1 LPISTN
7 RQKVTYNLAM
17 QVQINGE
24 QREFSNGLTV
34 TALVAQLGMKPDRVA
49 VELNLEIV
57 PRANW
62 ETTTLK
68 DGDRLE
74 VVHFV
79 GGGAAGA
86 VDSKASVDQ
95 EMPEAQEW
103 VCPTCS
109 ASASGRFC
117 AACGEKK
124 FSSSDLSVHHFFS
137 HALGEFFH
145 FDSKIFSSF
154 RLLFTRPGFLGAEY
168 ARGCRKPYLH
178 PFQVFFIANLIY
190 FFLQPLTGWT
200 GLKTPL
206 YVQTHMLGY
215 NSLATRLVAQRV
227 TAKGISQSE
236 FTHAF
241 DHVVDLQ
248 SRSLVLLM
256 VPMFALVLVLLEWRK
271 KRVFGEHLAFA
282 LHFYAFW
289 VITMFLVV
297 FGLSKPVLLFLQYR
311 GIVFGEAS
319 LDHFLYLTGQA
330 LILVYLVPALRTF
343 YHDKI
348 GFAVVKSLALIVAMD
363 YMMQLYRFIL
373 FLTALYSA

>member
-1 LPISTN
+1 MTLH
-7 RQKVTYNLAM
+7 
-17 QVQINGE
+17 INGE
-24 QREFSNGLTV
+24 QREFPDGLTV
-34 TALVAQLGMKPDRVA
+34 ATLVAQLGMKPDRVA

-57 PRANW
+57 PRSQW

-68 DGDRLE
+68 DGDKLE

-79 GGGAAGA
+79 GGGSAGA
-86 VDSKASVDQ
+86 VDKQAVIN
-95 EMPEAQEW
+95 EKPEAQEW
-103 VCPTCS
+103 TCPTCGVR
-109 ASASGRFC
+109 ASGSFC

-124 FSSSDLSVHHFFS
+124 FALSDLSLHHFFS

-145 FDSKIFSSF
+145 FDSKIFRSF
-154 RLLFTRPGFLGAEY
+154 RLLFTRTGFLSAEY

-206 YVQTHMLGY
+206 YVHTHSAGY
-215 NSLATRLVAQRV
+215 SSLATRLVAQR
-227 TAKGISQSE
+227 TAAKGISNSE

-248 SRSLVLLM
+248 ARSLVLLM
-256 VPMFALVLVLLEWRK
+256 VPMFALVLALLEWRK
-271 KRVFGEHLAFA
+271 RRVVGEHLAFA

-289 VITMFLVV
+289 VITLFLIV
-297 FGLSKPVLLFLQYR
+297 FGLSKPVLLFLQHR
-311 GIVFGEAS
+311 GIVFSETA
-319 LDHFLYLTGQA
+319 LDHFLYLTGQG

-343 YHDKI
+343 YHDKL
-348 GFAVVKSLALIVAMD
+348 GFALVKALALIVAMD